1 MNRKF
6 VKENKKVVREF
17 LGGLLTKIVTGK
29 VNRKVQNLIDNDP
42 EIKKSKEKIKNLE
55 KQMLSKVKRL
65 PQNQNY
71 PSKQYSYSQGRYK
84 VRIFNEKFY
93 CLYINYN

>member
-17 LGGLLTKIVTGK
+17 LGGLLTK
-29 VNRKVQNLIDNDP
+29 IDNDP

-55 KQMLSKVKRL
+55 KQMLSKVKIAYKTNPRF
-65 PQNQNY
+65 
-71 PSKQYSYSQGRYK
+71 KQLMDK
-84 VRIFNEKFY
+84 HKIA
-93 CLYINYN
+93 IN

>member
-42 EIKKSKEKIKNLE
+42 EIKKSKEK
-55 KQMLSKVKRL
+55 
-65 PQNQNY
+65 
-71 PSKQYSYSQGRYK
+71 
-84 VRIFNEKFY
+84 
-93 CLYINYN
+93 

>member
-55 KQMLSKVKRL
+55 KQMLSKIAYKTNPRF
-65 PQNQNY
+65 
-71 PSKQYSYSQGRYK
+71 KQLMDK
-84 VRIFNEKFY
+84 HKIA
-93 CLYINYN
+93 IN

>member
-17 LGGLLTKIVTGK
+17 LGWLLTKIVTGK

-55 KQMLSKVKRL
+55 KQMLSKVKIAYKTNPRF
-65 PQNQNY
+65 
-71 PSKQYSYSQGRYK
+71 KQLMDK
-84 VRIFNEKFY
+84 HKIA
-93 CLYINYN
+93 IN